1 MSTLYVNNLSTAS
14 GSTITVPTGKKIVG
28 TDSGSVEYPNSILQ
42 IQDSGTFADHDNSAS
57 ATWASTNC
65 SVTITPASTSN
76 KILVDLTGVIMLNAS
91 SSSNTIM
98 RGSVKIIRTIGATTT
113 NIWNTDEFVEMFQ
126 VRNAA
131 TEHMTVFH
139 AHFID
144 SPSTTSQITYTV
156 QSYRHSDANMSK
168 FRFLGS
174 GRGSVMH
181 CREIGG

>member
-42 IQDSGTFADHDNSAS
+42 IQDSGTFSDHDNSAS

-65 SVTITPASTSN
+65 SVTITPSSTSN
-76 KILVDLTGVIMLNAS
+76 KILVDFTGIILLNAS

-98 RGSVKIIRTIGATTT
+98 RGAVKVIRTISGSSTTV
-113 NIWNTDEFVEMFQ
+113 WNTDEFVEMFQ

-131 TEHMTVFH
+131 TEHCTAFH
-139 AHFID
+139 VHFID

-156 QSYRHSDANMSK
+156 QSYRHSDTNMSK
-168 FRFLGS
+168 IRLWGS
-174 GRGSVMH
+174 GRGSVMT